1 MRCILVLGLLAS
13 RLVAGPPEEERQRLA
28 YFVDV
33 LPGKSAERAMT
44 VWNEWRKG
52 GGAGVPLDGT
62 PYAKLTDAQRAAV
75 GTLMVDMYAVAGDAQ
90 KAFKTVALLLDKGL
104 QHPSAEFTKAGHDS
118 KPIQHE
124 ASLLMAEARDAMIE
138 EAILEV
144 AKRHDPPWMI
154 GRSDSGNQTSGM
166 KSDLDQTFYV
176 FEKNPKTGEFV
187 RVPDQD
193 GPFIRA
199 FVEQWKKKNP
209 TLTLE
214 MLDVASIEGKNRFP
228 DPRVTTFADYGKEFR
243 GTIAKLRATP
253 GAYTTYGAVLQQM
266 QLRAHAAIRTRNPRA
281 FQRYGPPPG
290 NPDGPWGRI
299 EGFDEDLALDTMFGR
314 GLDPKIM
321 QGHAFGAA
329 MANLV
334 ELQHYLHTEKFETK
348 YHLRTWDD
356 AVMTGDLVAMGANE
370 KGKIEYTSLD
380 PAVRRQFND
389 AFVARLFPDDAEA
402 QRLHT
407 VALEASADLRSF
419 HKGDF
424 KRIVALQGKDAAS
437 LSAREKRQAVFGALA
452 MELHPL
458 RYKPGETPDTEIDS
472 ILADVE
478 QKHRALAEQF
488 CLHAIHDAS
497 DELLGLVFAL
507 DGRDKGWIDPEKVR
521 HVVQGPLA
529 PPTSREQY
537 DAEWEKVRSNVS
549 DGAKETLLYAFY
561 DLGRVEGAKL
571 RDRLKKNH
579 PWLGDAID
587 GLWKESRWQGL
598 RGFMEN
604 RGDYLRT
611 WGGKAGEKMALLGER
626 VQRHVLT
633 ELGFERVEEA
643 KLAGAWLQRQ
653 HLTWTWRKA
662 VRNAV
667 WDPGSLDALAQ
678 IVRSFFESGGDPE
691 AVSRAISDEMLMA
704 LPVVGQG
711 VSLAR
716 GGVGGAVLMGLAM
729 KWPQVGGL
737 LLAYSIGEAA
747 YAIYDVE
754 YAQPKSGNVIDAAFR
769 GFAGPEVL
777 DLGEPGRPA
786 PTWGD
791 PDEAELARL
800 KGEHATASAELEAYG
815 NIGQMERLRRT
826 GDLSKPG
833 QLARRIAQL
842 ETRVEELAERRR
854 AAQEAGGGN
863 WFGGRITG
871 AGAVLKQ
878 TYVTRFVMKDVQP
891 RIAFLTRGVVDLAW
905 AADPGAGPAA
915 AAGDDP
921 LRQLEAS
928 AKEAEAQLQAQRAA
942 LATRWAVR
950 IGENRALDQRVR
962 RDSLFLHFRDLLRN
976 TTDDALDRWTA
987 QWYADNEPG
996 LVEELIA
1003 AGLCDESARTWRQR
1017 FAAWESDP
1025 DKGLSPPPQP
1035 PIGLSDL
1042 QERVRVEVAR
1052 SRRLFQEHQAREKER
1067 LEVAARNLEE
1077 AKARFAR
1084 EMARPGAAALDGTP
1098 MGRLAEGLRYL
1109 AVPRAAPHLEATLY
1123 RVWLKED
1130 ANASPEAA
1138 AAREYDWQ
1146 VGSRLSVDDSLYF
1159 PPYTIQTNF
1168 LGAPGADSVD
1178 GIPLLPATR
1187 KAVQALTA
1195 GKEGA
1200 AGAIVVIS
1208 AFADGAADLS
1218 HAMPE
1223 TWAHLPSVNVKSRPA
1238 GGGPPYGPVAAGGKQ
1253 RYLLDQVVCTVDAPA
1268 AGGESL
1274 VWYRMTPVPV
1284 SGATGW
1290 VPTYGE
1296 MEYTRPI
1303 LKVRH
1308 MPDGSFTGKCDWLL
1322 QFGGI
1327 VDKLNLTVTGRIDP
1341 ATGAIEMTLDGANV
1355 RDSNWG
1361 KGEGNQRRITG
1372 TLRGNRSGGS
1382 GDATDWWA
1390 AGQTG
1395 WQSRPG
1401 TVAGTITEVHT
1412 YINNTVPKSIADWK
1426 SPEEIKSLLEPKT
1439 NTTEVRSWRLECIA
1453 GPIRGEDAA
1462 DAKNAPLR
1470 RTFSAGATFTFD
1482 QLGSAVEGTVKFPN
1496 GNTGVMFGRQAQD
1509 SFDFDWYDGLI
1520 KGVARL
1526 TRQADGSWHG
1536 GVWHESYRHGTPP
1549 KHDLTLK

>member
-1 MRCILVLGLLAS
+1 MRRILALCLIARALL
-13 RLVAGPPEEERQRLA
+13 AGPPEEERQRLA

-33 LPGKSAERAMT
+33 LPGKGAERAMT

-62 PYAKLTDAQRAAV
+62 PYTKLTEAQRAAV
-75 GTLMVDMYAVAGDAQ
+75 VTLMVDMYAVAGDAQ

-104 QHPSAEFTKAGHDS
+104 QHPSEAFKKAGHDAA
-118 KPIQHE
+118 PIRHE

-144 AKRHDPPWMI
+144 ARKHDPPWMI

-176 FEKNPKTGEFV
+176 FERNPKTGEFV
-187 RVPDQD
+187 RAPGQD

-199 FVEQWKKKNP
+199 FVEQWKRKNP

-266 QLRAHAAIRTRNPRA
+266 QLRAHAAIRARNPRA

-290 NPDGPWGRI
+290 DPAGPWGRI

-314 GLDPKIM
+314 GLDPRIM

-329 MANLV
+329 MANLI

-356 AVMTGDLVAMGANE
+356 AAMTGDLVAMDANA

-380 PAVRRQFND
+380 PAVRKQLND
-389 AFVARLFPDDAEA
+389 AYIARLFPDDPAA
-402 QRLHT
+402 QRRHA
-407 VALEASADLRSF
+407 VALEVSADLRNL
-419 HKGDF
+419 HKGDI
-424 KRIVALQGKDAAS
+424 KKIAALAGKAPES
-437 LSAREKRQAVFGALA
+437 LSLREKRQAVFGALA
-452 MELHPL
+452 KEMHPT
-458 RYKPGETPDTEIDS
+458 RYKPGETPDAEIDA
-472 ILADVE
+472 ILSDVE
-478 QKHRALAEQF
+478 QKHRVLAEEF
-488 CLHAIHDAS
+488 CLRSIHEAS
-497 DELLGLVFAL
+497 DEMLGLAFAL

-537 DAEWEKVRSNVS
+537 DAEWEKIRSNVA
-549 DGAKETLLYAFY
+549 DGAKQTLLYSFY
-561 DLGRVEGAKL
+561 DLGRVEGGKL

-579 PWLGDAID
+579 PWLAESID
-587 GLWKESRWQGL
+587 SLWKERYRTVLLGL
-598 RGFMEN
+598 VEN
-604 RGDYLRT
+604 RGDYWRT
-611 WGGKAGEKMALLGER
+611 WKGQAAEKMTALGER
-626 VQRHVLT
+626 VQRHVLS
-633 ELGFERVEEA
+633 ELGFDRVEEA

-662 VRNAV
+662 ARNAV
-667 WDPGSLDALAQ
+667 WDPGSIDALAQ
-678 IVRSFFESGGDPE
+678 IIRSFFESGGDPE
-691 AVSRAISDEMLMA
+691 AVSRAIADEMLMA

-716 GGVGGAVLMGLAM
+716 GGIGGAVLMGIAM

-737 LLAYSIGEAA
+737 LLVYSIGEAA
-747 YAIYDVE
+747 YAIYDLE
-754 YAQPKSGNVIDAAFR
+754 YAQPKSGNLVDAAFR

-791 PDEAELARL
+791 ADEAELAKL
-800 KGEHATASAELEAYG
+800 KAEHATVSSELEAYG
-815 NIGQMERLRRT
+815 DIRKMELLRRT
-826 GDLSKPG
+826 GDLGRPG
-833 QLARRIAQL
+833 QLVRRIAQL
-842 ETRVEELAERRR
+842 DSRIEELAERRR
-854 AAQEAGGGN
+854 AAQESGGGN

-905 AADPGAGPAA
+905 ASLPETGPAA
-915 AAGDDP
+915 LGGDDP
-921 LRQLEAS
+921 MQLLEAS
-928 AKEAEAQLQAQRAA
+928 AKQAEVQLQAQRRA
-942 LATRWAVR
+942 LATRWAAR
-950 IGENRALDQRVR
+950 IKENRALEQRVR
-962 RDSLFLHFRDLLRN
+962 RDSLFLHFRDLLQN
-976 TTDDALDRWTA
+976 TTDDVLDRWTA
-987 QWYADNEPG
+987 KWYADNEPA
-996 LVEELIA
+996 LTEELVA

-1017 FAAWESDP
+1017 FAAWENDT

-1035 PIGLSDL
+1035 PISLSDL
-1042 QERVRVEVAR
+1042 QERVRAEVAR

-1077 AKARFAR
+1077 AKERFQL
-1084 EMARPGAAALDGTP
+1084 EMSRPGADALNETP
-1098 MGRLAEGLRYL
+1098 MGRLVEGLRYI
-1109 AVPRAAPHLEATLY
+1109 AVPRAAPSLDATLY
-1123 RVWLKED
+1123 RVWLRED
-1130 ANASPEAA
+1130 PNASPEAA

-1187 KAVQALTA
+1187 KAVASLVA

-1200 AGAIVVIS
+1200 PGAIVVVS
-1208 AFADGAADLS
+1208 AFADDAADLS
-1218 HAMPE
+1218 HAMPQ
-1223 TWAHLPSVNVKSRPA
+1223 TWAHLPSVKAASRPA
-1238 GGGPPYGPVAAGGKQ
+1238 AGPPYGPVMAGGKA
-1253 RYLLDQVVCTVDAPA
+1253 RYLLDQVVCILDAPP

-1274 VWYRMTPVPV
+1274 VWYRMSPVPV
-1284 SGATGW
+1284 SGASGW

-1296 MEYTRPI
+1296 MEYARPI

-1308 MPDGSFTGKCDWLL
+1308 MPDGSFTGTCDWLL

-1327 VDKLNLTVTGRIDP
+1327 VDKLNLDVTGRIDG
-1341 ATGAIEMTLDGANV
+1341 ASGAIEMTLSGVNV

-1361 KGEGNQRRITG
+1361 KGEGNQRQISG
-1372 TLRGNRSGGS
+1372 TLRGCRSGGA

-1395 WQSRPG
+1395 WQSRSG
-1401 TVAGTITEVHT
+1401 TAAGTITEVHT
-1412 YINNTVPKSIADWK
+1412 YINNTVPKSIADWE
-1426 SPEEIKSLLEPKT
+1426 SPEGIKRLLEPKT
-1439 NTTEVRSWRLECIA
+1439 STTEVRSWRLELLA
-1453 GPIRGEDAA
+1453 GPIRVEDAA

-1470 RTFSAGATFTFD
+1470 RTFSAGAVFTFD

-1520 KGVARL
+1520 KGAARL
-1526 TRQADGSWHG
+1526 TRQADGSWYG